1 MVIRAFKKCGIS
13 VAIDGSEDEEININN
28 VEDYKV
34 ENSDEID
41 LKA

>member
-34 ENSDEID
+34 EKSDEID